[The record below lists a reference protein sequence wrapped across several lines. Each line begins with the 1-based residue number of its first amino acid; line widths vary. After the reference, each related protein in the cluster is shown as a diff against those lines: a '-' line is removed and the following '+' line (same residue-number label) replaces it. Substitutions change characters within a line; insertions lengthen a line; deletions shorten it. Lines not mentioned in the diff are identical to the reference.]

1 MKISELIKKL
11 ESIKEDNGDLEVG
24 IYKDDYS
31 GQVGD
36 YFSDINL
43 HKVESKDTKLFV
55 KYGDYEIKNVEKF
68 CGIY

>member
-31 GQVGD
+31 GQDGD
-36 YFSDINL
+36 YFSDIDL
-43 HKVESKDTKLFV
+43 HKVESKDANLYE
-55 KYGDYEIKNVEKF
+55 KYGDYKIKNVEKF
-68 CGIY
+68 VGIY